1 MGAMN
6 QVGVES
12 REISFS
18 GNHAADGR
26 LNAQQRRVA
35 SPIQGVR
42 VKRLSPAADVS
53 LASPAP
59 VKTFFTKVEV
69 ECRKCGRKFEID
81 FYPYVPNPI
90 RVRTGGATLVPYL
103 QEILD
108 QEFGPQPDLIRLD
121 EPPTHVESC
130 SACTRRRIPRE
141 GDTFK
146 KRSYRGRFHT
156 VGCKKDKG
164 KSRFLPE
171 LDPDS
176 GYDVVDHTLTVAYRK
191 SRYGQGIDYGN
202 DQSEITESLHESEKL
217 KHARKVLDTLSVR
230 EIEEK
235 WGIPRTTASRAKKAV
250 QELAK
255 AANGIRR

>member
-6 QVGVES
+6 QVGGASSV
-12 REISFS
+12 S
-18 GNHAADGR
+18 GNHRADGP
-26 LNAQQRRVA
+26 LKAQQSRVA

-42 VKRLSPAADVS
+42 VERLSPAADVS
-53 LASPAP
+53 LPSPAP
-59 VKTFFTKVEV
+59 AKTFFTKVEV
-69 ECRKCGRKFEID
+69 ECDKCGRKFETD
-81 FYPYVPNPI
+81 FYPYAPSPI

-103 QEILD
+103 QAILD
-108 QEFGPQPDLIRLD
+108 EEFGTQPDLIRQD
-121 EPPTHVESC
+121 QPPTHVESC
-130 SACTRRRIPRE
+130 SSCTRRRIPRE

-146 KRSYRGRFHT
+146 KRAYRGRFHT

-164 KSRFLPE
+164 KARFLAE

-191 SRYGQGIDYGN
+191 SRYGQGIDYAH
-202 DQSEITESLHESEKL
+202 DQSETTDWLFKPEQLE
-217 KHARKVLDTLSVR
+217 HAKNVLDTLSLR

-250 QELAK
+250 QELAE
-255 AANGIRR
+255 AANGVPR

>member
-6 QVGVES
+6 QVGVASGES
-12 REISFS
+12 NGS
-18 GNHAADGR
+18 GNHAANGR
-26 LNAQQRRVA
+26 LNAKRRRVA
-35 SPIQGVR
+35 SPTQEVR
-42 VKRLSPAADVS
+42 VERLSPAAGVS
-53 LASPAP
+53 VASPAP

-69 ECRKCGRKFEID
+69 ECEKCRRKFEID
-81 FYPYVPNPI
+81 FYPFAPNPI
-90 RVRTGGATLVPYL
+90 RVRTGGATLAPYL

-108 QEFGPQPDLIRLD
+108 EEIGPQPDLIRHD

-130 SACTRRRIPRE
+130 SACTRHRIPRE

-156 VGCKKDKG
+156 VGCKKDRGKG
-164 KSRFLPE
+164 RCLPE

-176 GYDVVDHTLTVAYRK
+176 GYDVVDHTLTLAYRS
-191 SRYGQGIDYGN
+191 SRYGKRIDYDN
-202 DQSEITESLHESEKL
+202 ERSQITESLYEPEKL
-217 KHARKVLDTLSVR
+217 EHARKVLDTLSVR

-250 QELAK
+250 RERAK
-255 AANGIRR
+255 AAKGIRH

>member
-1 MGAMN
+1 MGAIN
-6 QVGVES
+6 QVGIES
-12 REISFS
+12 RNGSGS
-18 GNHAADGR
+18 GNHAPDGR

-35 SPIQGVR
+35 SPIQQAS

-69 ECRKCGRKFEID
+69 ECEKCGRKFEID
-81 FYPYVPNPI
+81 FYPFAPNPI
-90 RVRTGGATLVPYL
+90 RVRTGGAALARYL

-108 QEFGPQPDLIRLD
+108 QEFGPQPDLIRHD

-156 VGCKKDKG
+156 IGCKKDKG
-164 KSRFLPE
+164 KGRFLPE
-171 LDPDS
+171 LDPDN
-176 GYDVVDHTLTVAYRK
+176 GYDVVDHTLTVAYLK

-202 DQSEITESLHESEKL
+202 DQSEITESLYESEKL
-217 KHARKVLDTLSVR
+217 EHAKKALDGLSLR
-230 EIEEK
+230 EIEKK
-235 WGIPRTTASRAKKAV
+235 WGIPRTTASRAKEAV
-250 QELAK
+250 QRLAK

>member
-12 REISFS
+12 RGSSGS
-18 GNHAADGR
+18 GNHATDGR
-26 LNAQQRRVA
+26 LNAQRRRVA
-35 SPIQGVR
+35 SPIQHVR
-42 VKRLSPAADVS
+42 VKRLSRAADVS

-59 VKTFFTKVEV
+59 VKTFFTKVKVKCEK
-69 ECRKCGRKFEID
+69 CRRKFEID
-81 FYPYVPNPI
+81 FYPFAPNPI
-90 RVRTGGATLVPYL
+90 RVRTGGAALAPYL

-108 QEFGPQPDLIRLD
+108 EEFGPQPDLIRHD

-130 SACTRRRIPRE
+130 SACTRHRIPRE

-156 VGCKKDKG
+156 VGCNKDKG
-164 KSRFLPE
+164 KTRFLPE

-176 GYDVVDHTLTVAYRK
+176 GYDVVDQSLSVAYLN
-191 SRYGQGIDYGN
+191 SRYGKGIDCA
-202 DQSEITESLHESEKL
+202 DEQCRITESLYEPERL
-217 KHARKVLDTLSVR
+217 EHAKKVLDTLSLR

-235 WGIPRTTASRAKKAV
+235 WGIPRTSASRAKKGV

-255 AANGIRR
+255 AANGIGR